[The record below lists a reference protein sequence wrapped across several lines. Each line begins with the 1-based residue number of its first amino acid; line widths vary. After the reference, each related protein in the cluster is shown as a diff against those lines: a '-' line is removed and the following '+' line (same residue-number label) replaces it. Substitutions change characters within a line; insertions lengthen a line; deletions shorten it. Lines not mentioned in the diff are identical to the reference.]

1 MERQLWAAN
10 KADRALGY
18 AMVAEADPMTRAS
31 HVIHVEAT
39 DAKAPRS
46 DGGDHCGV
54 SYATLQLQ
62 YAALEREFDQ
72 LRRATDGSGFAVG
85 EGVNEEAIGYGEIQ
99 GVGKDAAALQAEV
112 LRLEGALSLLTESL
126 EGAQAEA
133 AELRQDR
140 DQLAVAAAASSEI
153 ALAGERFRRRYEELQ
168 ASFDHRAALVV
179 IDDEALAGVST
190 ELSRAD
196 IAVAAEI
203 IGDED
208 MPASTPELDGH
219 RGLVPELE
227 HSLAIEKAK
236 NASVESACC
245 QLEVEKAAL
254 EAALRMSEESREAS
268 EESLRMSEA
277 AVAALEVDAR
287 ELQTSLKV
295 ARLDSEAE
303 RLAREQAEKEARRQG
318 AAATEAEGS
327 HAEAVAR
334 LEVLL
339 GSHSMLQRAAE
350 ELQST
355 VRELQAEKLRVS
367 QQEVAEKLQAQEHQD
382 HLESAHAALQ
392 AEHTAL
398 LAEHTALLAEHM
410 ALLAEHSNLQAELN
424 DNVIVLAELRDKLV
438 KLQSTHL
445 STEAASSVLREANV
459 AFQANVD
466 SLQEDLRAEVANS
479 LSLRLEVER
488 LLGEAE
494 AAKVS
499 HAAAMSEVMSDMKH
513 LMERLSAS
521 PTPQS
526 QPKVGKGG
534 DGEPSQG
541 HGVVHV
547 ASAAHRRGSGADG
560 SINQPNRLMQ
570 LLQGQ
575 RCCFQGEGRE
585 GNTPRRL
592 RDFLIPSYQ

>member
-392 AEHTAL
+392 AEH
-398 LAEHTALLAEHM
+398 M